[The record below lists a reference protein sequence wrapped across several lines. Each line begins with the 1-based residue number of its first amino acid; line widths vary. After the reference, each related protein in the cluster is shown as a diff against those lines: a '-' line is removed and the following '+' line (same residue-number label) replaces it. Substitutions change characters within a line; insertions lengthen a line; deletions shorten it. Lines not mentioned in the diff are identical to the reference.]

1 MNASSK
7 GETVMS
13 ALNIILGLVSIVSF
27 TLYLVRRRARLSRED

>member
-7 GETVMS
+7 GETVMN
-13 ALNIILGLVSIVSF
+13 AANIILGLVSIVSF